1 MKCINFWNVHC
12 RLELHTE
19 SSSTKPELIFMDQ
32 IEEVPSEFTQFKN
45 EQCIQIKFK
54 ESIRTGNVVL
64 TNPVSH
70 FILLFVIY
78 TTPAHMF
85 FSYYV
90 FIGKLLY
97 TYLHVYKRAMAKRNF
112 FRNFSFWRKE
122 NTSFIFS
129 VEIEIYIFFN
139 TEQEIH
145 IVCRMLWSCTYIYI
159 YSYVFVNF
167 CIA

>member
-97 TYLHVYKRAMAKRNF
+97 TYLQYMYINVRWQRETFSAIFRFEERKILRLF
-112 FRNFSFWRKE
+112 FQLKLKSIYSSIQNKK
-122 NTSFIFS
+122 FILC
-129 VEIEIYIFFN
+129 VGCYGRVHIYI
-139 TEQEIH
+139 
-145 IVCRMLWSCTYIYI
+145 RMFS
-159 YSYVFVNF
+159 
-167 CIA
+167 